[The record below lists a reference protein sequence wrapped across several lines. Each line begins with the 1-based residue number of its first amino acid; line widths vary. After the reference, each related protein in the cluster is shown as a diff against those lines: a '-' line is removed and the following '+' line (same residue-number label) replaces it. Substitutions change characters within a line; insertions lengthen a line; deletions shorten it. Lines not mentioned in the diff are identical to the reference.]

1 MPARRI
7 LSVTGSARRHC
18 PALSMSIPLS
28 INKGHRDRVS
38 QKAKRKTFC
47 FFLDVP
53 ADEHLH
59 KPHDGH
65 SKSDHHKDKIYS
77 SDLTGHFAYS
87 RNDSTGSEHHNMLFY
102 KTSITQALQKMN
114 PKMVPGTKIS
124 HSGHRPKPEV
134 RNQCPDAPAHKDRAE
149 KAGEHDDEL
158 EISVLLSPLAPH
170 YLYINEKPEED
181 GSNVY
186 KYPDRIYFISHL
198 IISCSKKHKP

>member
-1 MPARRI
+1 MVPRLYDDTRLAS
-7 LSVTGSARRHC
+7 LVKCLCTDFTNLTPFG
-18 PALSMSIPLS
+18 
-28 INKGHRDRVS
+28 
-38 QKAKRKTFC
+38 KRNH
-47 FFLDVP
+47 
-53 ADEHLH
+53 A
-59 KPHDGH
+59 
-65 SKSDHHKDKIYS
+65 S
-77 SDLTGHFAYS
+77 
-87 RNDSTGSEHHNMLFY
+87 
-102 KTSITQALQKMN
+102 
-114 PKMVPGTKIS
+114 PGTKIS

-181 GSNVY
+181 GTNVY